1 MMAQPSDSSSDVVI
15 GEPLRH
21 RSLALA
27 YISSSA
33 YFIADLREQ
42 RRSLLVLD
50 SKKRCTEG
58 MPEIVSREVRGSAPQ
73 GRRRRGRVP
82 SEVLRSLTTN
92 HMAFRDVAAA
102 LDLL

>member
-1 MMAQPSDSSSDVVI
+1 MMAKPSDCSSDVVT

-21 RSLALA
+21 RRRALA
-27 YISSSA
+27 YINSYA
-33 YFIADLREQ
+33 YFMEDLREQ
-42 RRSLLVLD
+42 RRSLLVFD
-50 SKKRCTEG
+50 AKERCTEG
-58 MPEIVSREVRGSAPQ
+58 MPEIVSREVRGSGSQ
-73 GRRRRGRVP
+73 GRCRHGRVP